1 MDVANLLRGAIN
13 ANQENIREMIL
24 QLKDESKIPSF
35 LAFLENPTSAP
46 LYEAARNGIEAN
58 HPNSHLITGIVLQ
71 NEANIY
77 LRKNSFVSVIN
88 ALISSSHALGRFNG
102 ANEQKYGTAKRNAE
116 KRHLETYALRNEVVQ
131 YWKNNIDP
139 KLSADK
145 AAEILAKHFSPLL
158 SFRKLS
164 EYVSNA
170 KKLPPAS
177 TV

>member
-1 MDVANLLRGAIN
+1 MDVADLLRGAID
-13 ANQENIREMIL
+13 ANQETIREMIL

-35 LAFLENPTSAP
+35 LTFLENPTSVP
-46 LYEAARNGIEAN
+46 LFEAARNGIEAN

-71 NEANIY
+71 NEANIN

-88 ALISSSHALGRFNG
+88 ALVSSSQALGRFNG
-102 ANEQKYGTAKRNAE
+102 ANEQKYGAAKRNAE
-116 KRHLETYALRNEVVQ
+116 KRHLETYALRTEVVQ

-145 AAEILAKHFSPLL
+145 AAAILAKHFSPLL

-164 EYVSNA
+164 EYVSSA

-177 TV
+177 IV